1 MIPFEWITSVLILL
15 LSRDDLV
22 RNLYRVISTSA
33 LANTG
38 KGADNRLCASCR
50 EEKVLTLTFQNAVE
64 LIEKFCP
71 VEFLNAVKD
80 TGAFLYR
87 GETFSLCN
95 NNDSCYQFECP
106 PDLLSQGTY
115 GCAEAVEYFQRL
127 EDCSATSSSLV
138 RPSTGHIGTSSI
150 RSAAQWG
157 NPVSVWPL
165 GTSFSYAFPMQRS
178 DFFHCGDVLNNK
190 QSPTPCD
197 EIYWNKELSKALR
210 ADREVMFATLDSS
223 GKPSFTFIACPA
235 PLYNQQLIRF
245 LVNNK
250 NRR

>member
-15 LSRDDLV
+15 LSRDELV
-22 RNLYRVISTSA
+22 RNLFGAISTSA

-38 KGADNRLCASCR
+38 KGADNRRCASCR
-50 EEKVLTLTFQNAVE
+50 EEEVMTLMFQNAVE

-87 GETFSLCN
+87 GETLSLN
-95 NNDSCYQFECP
+95 NSNASCYQFETP
-106 PDLLSQGTY
+106 PDLLLQGTY

-127 EDCSATSSSLV
+127 EDCSATRSSLV

-178 DFFHCGDVLNNK
+178 DFFHCGDVFTTK
-190 QSPTPCD
+190 QMLTPCD
-197 EIYWNKELSKALR
+197 EIYWNKELSNALR
-210 ADREVMFATLDSS
+210 TDREVMFATLDSS
-223 GKPSFTFIACPA
+223 GKPSSTFIACPA
-235 PLYNQQLIRF
+235 PLYNQQLIRSLF
-245 LVNNK
+245 DNES
-250 NRR
+250 RR